1 MANLAFFISLPY
13 IMPEPTRYKALLG
26 NAIRSETP
34 VSQGWEEAELLWH
47 QQGLPKQEL
56 RKEVNKYEWPVEK
69 NIPPKFAERTEIHR
83 ISSYDFWLMRIL

>member
-34 VSQGWEEAELLWH
+34 VSQGWEEAELL
-47 QQGLPKQEL
+47 
-56 RKEVNKYEWPVEK
+56 
-69 NIPPKFAERTEIHR
+69 
-83 ISSYDFWLMRIL
+83 